1 MSCIFC
7 PLSLDGLCCRQVLL
21 RKKYCT
27 FQHTVTAFEIEDAS
41 AQTTVK
47 QCWMTLCVSRCGEPI
62 LFIVIVAFFVVFLWS
77 LSRSHPTSPFAP
89 LSALEFVAI
98 LSSFCGF
105 GISNVVSSTSEQKNK
120 NKKEKK
126 KKHCD
131 AFCVRSNKLQA
142 SVGKESNSVSS
153 AVSLLIWQA
162 LISLLEHC
170 LLT

>member
-1 MSCIFC
+1 MLSPSFAKEKVLHLSAYCHSFRDWGRFC
-7 PLSLDGLCCRQVLL
+7 PNNCQTVLDDIMRIQVWRAHTFHCDCRFFCCFFV
-21 RKKYCT
+21 
-27 FQHTVTAFEIEDAS
+27 I
-41 AQTTVK
+41 TVK
-47 QCWMTLCVSRCGEPI
+47 VTSNFSFRTIVCSRICSYFVIILWFWHQQCCQQHQWTKK
-62 LFIVIVAFFVVFLWS
+62 
-77 LSRSHPTSPFAP
+77 
-89 LSALEFVAI
+89 
-98 LSSFCGF
+98 
-105 GISNVVSSTSEQKNK
+105 QKQ
-120 NKKEKK
+120 ERKK